1 MIDKSPRM
9 PAPQASTPFLG
20 VILLDT
26 HFMRPPGDIGQA
38 DTFRRA
44 GIPARFWRV
53 PTATAQR
60 VVQQADPD
68 LLEPFVQAAQA
79 LEEAGAALI
88 TTSCGFLA
96 RYQDRLQA
104 AVRVPLISS
113 SLLLCRTL
121 PSVGIV
127 TFDAAS
133 LGADVL
139 AGAQVPA
146 HTPVQGLAPGCAL
159 QVAILQDHPAMDLA
173 QTRDDV
179 VQAALRLQQGHPQL
193 QHIVLECTNMPPYR
207 DAVAQAT
214 GCQVHDLE
222 TLLLDQWPRITAR

>member
-1 MIDKSPRM
+1 M
-9 PAPQASTPFLG
+9 PDRQTPAHFLG

-26 HFMRPPGDIGQA
+26 HFMRPPGDIGQPE
-38 DTFRRA
+38 TFRRA
-44 GIPARFWRV
+44 GIPARFRRV

-60 VVQQADPD
+60 VVQQADPA

-79 LEEAGAALI
+79 LEQAGAALI

-96 RYQDRLQA
+96 RHQDRLQA
-104 AVRVPLISS
+104 AVGVPLISS
-113 SLLLCRTL
+113 SLLLCRSL

-127 TFDAAS
+127 TFDATS

-139 AGAQVPA
+139 AGARVPP
-146 HTPVQGLAPGCAL
+146 HTPVEGLTPGCTL
-159 QVAILQDHPAMDLA
+159 QTAILQDRPVMDLA

-179 VQAALRLQQGHPQL
+179 VQAAWRLQQRHPQL

-207 DAVAQAT
+207 EAVAQAT

-222 TLLLDQWPRITAR
+222 TLLLDQWPRIKAG